1 MITIE
6 PISSQEAE
14 ELCRT
19 LTAALPEYFGLPE
32 CNEVYAQGVK
42 SRKNLAAKVDGRTV
56 GLLSLEFPYPQS
68 GSIYWMAVAPEFQGQ
83 GVGHKL
89 VEAAATL
96 ALEAGATT
104 LTVETLAPQEA
115 DPHYLKTYQFYER
128 AGFEPLFN
136 LKPEGYTWTMV
147 YMAKRLAPKFALPQ
161 NVSIKPFTESHI
173 PVIVE
178 AFARHNWP
186 KPRATFEGYL
196 KDQNEERRVVW
207 IAHKDGQFAGY
218 VTLLWESL
226 YGPFR
231 DSHIPEI
238 VDLNVLPPFR
248 NGGIA
253 SLLLDAPEQEAS
265 LRGSSVGLGVGL
277 YGGPDGGYG
286 PAQKL
291 YIKRGYVP
299 DGRGV
304 TSNYK
309 PVTPGDSVPI
319 DDDLV
324 LWLTKLV
331 R

>member
-1 MITIE
+1 MIIIE
-6 PISSQEAE
+6 PISPQEAE
-14 ELCRT
+14 DLCRT
-19 LTAALPEYFGLPE
+19 LTAGLPEYFGLPE
-32 CNEVYAQGVK
+32 CNEAYSQGVR
-42 SRKNLAAKVDGRTV
+42 SRKNLAAKVDGRPV
-56 GLLSLEFPYPQS
+56 GLLSLAFPYPQS
-68 GSIYWMAVAPEFQGQ
+68 GSIYWMAVTSEFQGQ
-83 GVGHKL
+83 GVGQKL

-96 ALEAGATT
+96 ALEAGACT

-115 DPHYLKTYQFYER
+115 DPHYIKTYHFYES

-136 LKPEGYTWTMV
+136 LKPEGYAWTMV
-147 YMAKRLAPKFALPQ
+147 YMAKQLTHKFALPQ
-161 NVSIKPFTESHI
+161 NVSIEPCTESHI
-173 PVIVE
+173 PVIFE

-196 KDQNEERRVVW
+196 KGQNDGKRVVW
-207 IAHKDGQFAGY
+207 VAHQGDQFAGY
-218 VTLLWESL
+218 ATLLWDSL
-226 YGPFR
+226 YEPFR
-231 DSHIPEI
+231 ESHTPEI

-248 NGGIA
+248 NSGIA
-253 SLLLDAPEQEAS
+253 SLLLDAAEQEAS
-265 LRGSSVGLGVGL
+265 LRGNSVGLGVGL

-299 DGRGV
+299 DGRGA
-304 TSNYK
+304 TYDYK
-309 PVTPGDSVPI
+309 PATPGDSVPL